1 MQARNTKTKRYVASD
16 EYGKVIGL
24 IKSDTEVCV
33 CVWGGGGGR
42 EKGRDRLIERVSEM
56 YRTMPTELVKQTKR

>member
-1 MQARNTKTKRYVASD
+1 MREMIGCKARNTKTKRYVASD

-33 CVWGGGGGR
+33 WGGGGGR
-42 EKGRDRLIERVSEM
+42 ERKEEID
-56 YRTMPTELVKQTKR
+56 